1 MVLIVVSVAWIPIL
15 QGSNGGQLFIYM
27 QSVTSSLAPP
37 VTAVF
42 LLGIFWPR
50 ANEQVGA
57 IGQKLGAACLPQ
69 LPLVLGAPALSS
81 SQGAFW
87 GLMAGLAVGA
97 TKMLLEFL
105 YPVPPCGNPDTR
117 PAILGSIH
125 YLHFAIA
132 LFTLS
137 AAVVAAGSLLTPAPL
152 EGQVSLPLAFPCPH
166 SGPLLASDPLLM
178 TQENSRSRRNST
190 GVKVFAWYVLIGPGL
205 NPSTAWFFE
214 HLQD

>member
-1 MVLIVVSVAWIPIL
+1 MSRW
-15 QGSNGGQLFIYM
+15 GQLGR
-27 QSVTSSLAPP
+27 S
-37 VTAVF
+37 
-42 LLGIFWPR
+42 W
-50 ANEQVGA
+50 
-57 IGQKLGAACLPQ
+57 GQLVYLSY
-69 LPLVLGAPALSS
+69 LLVLGAPALSS

-105 YPVPPCGNPDTR
+105 YPVPLCGNPDTR

-152 EGQVSLPLAFPCPH
+152 EGQVSLPLALPCPH
-166 SGPLLASDPLLM
+166 SGPLLASDPFLM

-190 GVKVFAWYVLIGPGL
+190 RVKVFAWYVLIGPGL